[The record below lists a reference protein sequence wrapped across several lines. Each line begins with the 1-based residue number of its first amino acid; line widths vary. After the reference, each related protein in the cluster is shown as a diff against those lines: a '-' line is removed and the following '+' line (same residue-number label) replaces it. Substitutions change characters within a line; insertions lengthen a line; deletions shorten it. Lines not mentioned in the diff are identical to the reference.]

1 MTGHIPREERKKIIW
16 ITDTPLGISGVANV
30 ARAIITNTAG
40 HFNYVVI
47 GVSLDPQHKGK
58 HFDISEQINKEIGI
72 TDSSVKV
79 VGWDKYDEIDLIR
92 DVCRVEKPDG
102 LVFITDPRSYTNLEK
117 IALELQH
124 QGIALTY
131 INIWDS
137 WPAPFYNRAL
147 WSSVNLLLAINK
159 QTVLMNQIV
168 TEGKVKVEYFPHGVN
183 TDVFKP
189 IPDQELLEFKKQLV
203 GGHKFVLFFN
213 SRNIGRKS
221 ITTSLLAFKAFLKRL
236 SPEQAKECCFLLH
249 TSPVDHNGTDLH
261 AVIHQIFNEEEKK
274 QIIFDEK
281 ICSPEDLNKR
291 YNIADATILLSDNEG
306 FGLSGLESIAVGTPI
321 IVNMTGGMQDY
332 CRVLD
337 DEGNWFTPS
346 EKIWSNHTGVYKSV
360 GSWVF
365 PVYPNNLHLAG
376 SVPTP
381 YIFSDR
387 CHYLDAAEQIAD
399 VYDLRRSERKYF
411 GSIGRKWIM
420 QQEIGMTEKVMCENF
435 IKHVDDLLE
444 NFTPVEKYSI
454 TKVDGPKV
462 EPRME
467 LPDYL
472 FERN

>member
-1 MTGHIPREERKKIIW
+1 MTGYKKKEERVKVLMIA
-16 ITDTPLGISGVANV
+16 DTLIGISGVANV
-30 ARAIITNTAG
+30 SRAIVTKTC
-40 HFNYVVI
+40 HHYNYICI
-47 GVSLDPQHKGK
+47 GVSLDPGQKGK
-58 HFDISEQINKEIGI
+58 HYNLSDAMNKEAAIS
-72 TDSSVKV
+72 DASVTL
-79 VGWDKYDEIDLIR
+79 VGDDRYDNVDLIR
-92 DVCRVEKPDG
+92 DICRVEKPKA
-102 LVFITDPRSYTNLEK
+102 LIFVTDPRSYANLEK
-117 IALELQH
+117 IAFELQH
-124 QGIALTY
+124 QSIALVY

-137 WPAPFYNRAL
+137 WPVPFYNKNL

-183 TDVFKP
+183 TDIFKP
-189 IPDQELLEFKKQLV
+189 IPDEELVEFKKQLV
-203 GGHKFVLFFN
+203 GSHKFVLFFN

-221 ITTSLLAFKAFLKRL
+221 ITTALLAFKAFLKRL
-236 SPEQAKECCFLLH
+236 PPEQAKECCFLLH
-249 TSPVDHNGTDLH
+249 TTPVDGNGTDLP
-261 AVIHQIFNEEEKK
+261 AVIHQVFNEEEKK

-306 FGLSGLESIAVGTPI
+306 FGLSGLESIAAGTPI

-337 DEGNWFTPS
+337 DEGNWFTPN
-346 EKIWSNHTGVYKSV
+346 EEIWSNHTGVYKSV
-360 GSWVF
+360 GPWVF

-387 CHYLDAAEQIAD
+387 ACYLDAADQVQD
-399 VYDLRRSERKYF
+399 VYNLRRSERKYF
-411 GSIGRKWIM
+411 GSMGRKWIT
-420 QQEIGMTEKVMCENF
+420 QQEVGMTEKIMCENF
-435 IKHVDDLLE
+435 IKHIDNLLE
-444 NFTPVEKYSI
+444 NFTPAEKYSI

>member
-1 MTGHIPREERKKIIW
+1 MTGHIPKEQRKKILYIG
-16 ITDTPLGISGVANV
+16 DTILGISGVSNV
-30 ARAIITNTAG
+30 SRAIITNTA
-40 HFNYVVI
+40 HVFNYTMLGI
-47 GVSLDPQHKGK
+47 SLDESQKGK
-58 HFDISEQINKEIGI
+58 RYDISDQVNKELGI
-72 TDSSVKV
+72 EDSSVNV
-79 VGWDKYDEIDLIR
+79 FGWTTYDDIDLIR
-92 DVCRVEKPDG
+92 DVCRVEKPD
-102 LVFITDPRSYTNLEK
+102 VVCFITDPRYYSGVER
-117 IALELQH
+117 IAYELQH
-124 QGIALTY
+124 QGIALVY
-131 INIWDS
+131 INIWDNL
-137 WPAPFYNRAL
+137 PFCFWNKPL

-189 IPDQELLEFKKQLV
+189 IPDEELLEFKKQLV
-203 GGHKFVLFFN
+203 GSHKFVLFFN

-236 SPEQAKECCFLLH
+236 SLEQAKECCFLLH
-249 TSPVDHNGTDLH
+249 TTPVDGNGTDLP

-306 FGLSGLESIAVGTPI
+306 FGLSGLESIAAGTPI

-337 DEGNWFTPS
+337 DYGNWFTPS
-346 EKIWSNHTGVYKSV
+346 EEIWSNHTGVYSSV
-360 GSWVF
+360 GPWVF

-387 CHYLDAAEQIAD
+387 CDFMEAAEQIENLHLCDRA
-399 VYDLRRSERKYF
+399 ERKVR
-411 GSIGRKWIM
+411 GQLGRDWIM
-420 QQEIGMTEKVMCENF
+420 QQEVGMTEKIMCENF
-435 IKHVDDLLE
+435 IKHIDNLLE

-454 TKVDGPKV
+454 TKVAGPKV